1 MSEATPT
8 LSETML
14 VSERDHLPWCD
25 ISRVVVTSKTIC
37 LSRSRRCAGIE
48 HCARWSSQRRGQEL
62 RGTLLRDLKNTFLF

>member
-25 ISRVVVTSKTIC
+25 ISRVVVTRKLYVC
-37 LSRSRRCAGIE
+37 QDRAGVPALNIVQDG
-48 HCARWSSQRRGQEL
+48 AL
-62 RGTLLRDLKNTFLF
+62 REGAKS